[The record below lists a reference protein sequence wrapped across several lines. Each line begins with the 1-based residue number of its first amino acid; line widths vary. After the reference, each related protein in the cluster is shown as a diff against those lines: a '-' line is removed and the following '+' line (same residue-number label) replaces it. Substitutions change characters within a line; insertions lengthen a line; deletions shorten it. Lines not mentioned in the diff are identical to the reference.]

1 VADDAGF
8 EIIRC
13 HTRDEDETGTIS
25 PPEEEDRIKKCFRKI
40 SEKADAIYVTQYTG
54 INDNTIPELV
64 RITNSHRL
72 PTFSQASSEQVKYGF
87 LMSISRTNFDYVGR
101 FHAETIA
108 KILNGAKPRDLDQIF
123 EDPTS
128 ISINLK
134 TAKIIGYDP
143 PLDVMSIADEIYYE
157 IGKPPNN

>member
-1 VADDAGF
+1 
-8 EIIRC
+8 
-13 HTRDEDETGTIS
+13 
-25 PPEEEDRIKKCFRKI
+25 
-40 SEKADAIYVTQYTG
+40 
-54 INDNTIPELV
+54 
-64 RITNSHRL
+64 
-72 PTFSQASSEQVKYGF
+72 
-87 LMSISRTNFDYVGR
+87 MSISQSNFDFVGR

-108 KILNGAKPRDLDQIF
+108 KILNGAKPRDLNQIF